1 MTRNETGTFLLII
14 IVAWLIGLASTAC
27 GERYDGPSVRCVED
41 RAVSDSS
48 GELSFAPD
56 DDTDGG
62 SDAHLCN
69 DPPPTRVL
77 TAP

>member
-27 GERYDGPSVRCVED
+27 GERYDGPSVRCVES
-41 RAVSDSS
+41 VTTDSS

-62 SDAHLCN
+62 SDVHLCA

-77 TAP
+77 TDP